1 MTENTITLAERYV
14 LGSLIA
20 RGGMAEVWTARDEVL
35 ARTVAV
41 KLLHVHLAA
50 DPSFVARF
58 RAEALAAARL
68 THPNIVAIY
77 DTGTGG
83 SGVEER
89 HFIVMEHC
97 PKGTLHELLQR
108 DGVLQPERVA
118 AIGTTICDALS
129 YAHSHGVIHR
139 DVKPANVLLSEHGT
153 LKVGDFGIAKAA
165 FGAQDLTST
174 GAIIGSVAYIS
185 PEQAQGEEPDARSDL
200 YALGILL
207 YELLCGRPP
216 FKAETDV
223 ATALSHVRDRPEP
236 MRSLRAGVPR
246 QLEEVVQKT
255 LEKDPDRRYS
265 SAEEMR
271 HELARVSG
279 EPSPHFGAPLPVH
292 DREPTPQ
299 PSADSSETHEFLR
312 TEGRRIA
319 PVILLIAAAIVAA
332 IVIASL
338 VRVVEPGGNNG
349 ERGGGGNGSGGSK
362 IEIQSAQDFDP
373 EGDDGSEHPD
383 EVPLAYDGQPGTAWQ
398 TSNYTSTLE
407 AQNKGGVGIVFD
419 LGEAAEVGEVTVDFD
434 APGYGVEL
442 RAADSEGASADD
454 FEVIDSTDSSD
465 AAHVFQADGQEARY
479 WLVWITALQGG
490 TGRGVIAEVSFV
502 GG

>member
-1 MTENTITLAERYV
+1 MTDKTITLGERYL

-41 KLLHVHLAA
+41 KLLHVHLAS
-50 DPSFVARF
+50 DPSFIARF

-83 SGVEER
+83 SGPDER

-97 PKGTLHELLQR
+97 PKGTLDELLRR
-108 DGVLQPERVA
+108 DGPLDPERVA

-185 PEQAQGEEPDARSDL
+185 PEQAQGDEPDARSDL
-200 YALGILL
+200 YALGVLL

-216 FKAETDV
+216 FKAESDV

-236 MRSLRAGVPR
+236 IRSLRAGIPR
-246 QLEEVVQKT
+246 RLEEVVERA

-265 SAEEMR
+265 AAEEMR
-271 HELARVSG
+271 HELELVSG
-279 EPSPHFGAPLPVH
+279 EPPGRFGTPPPVST
-292 DREPTPQ
+292 RRPPSQ
-299 PSADSSETHEFLR
+299 PSEDSSETQEFLR

-319 PVILLIAAAIVAA
+319 PVILLIAGAIVAA
-332 IVIASL
+332 TVIASL
-338 VRVVEPGGNNG
+338 VRVADEGPREGD
-349 ERGGGGNGSGGSK
+349 RGGGGNNPGGGR
-362 IEIQSAQDFDP
+362 IEIQEARDFDP
-373 EGDDGSEHPD
+373 DGGGGEHP
-383 EVPLAYDGQPGTAWQ
+383 ESVPLAFDDDPA
-398 TSNYTSTLE
+398 TSWTTENYHDPLD
-407 AQNKGGVGIVFD
+407 AQGKQGVGLVFD
-419 LGEAAEVGEVTVDFD
+419 LGEATEVGEVKVDFD
-434 APGYGVEL
+434 AAGYGVEL
-442 RAADSEGASADD
+442 RAADSQGASADD
-454 FEVIDSTDSSD
+454 FEVVASTDSSD
-465 AAHVFQADGQEARY
+465 QEHVFATDGHEARY
-479 WLVWITALQGG
+479 WLVWITELQGG
-490 TGRGVIAEVSFV
+490 TGRGEIAEVSFV